1 MVYSSKKW
9 VLGLRLPQRRKKKKK
24 KRERNV
30 GLRYGDKGDL
40 VLGVVANLSD
50 ISVGPLP
57 LREVGQLPPTRSA
70 NLRCCAPPRPRLSP
84 FSSHFSLEP
93 LVPKH
98 QEGGEGCAFVSLVS
112 VWQRAHQWHA

>member
-1 MVYSSKKW
+1 M
-9 VLGLRLPQRRKKKKK
+9 RF
-24 KRERNV
+24 
-30 GLRYGDKGDL
+30 GDKGEL

-57 LREVGQLPPTRSA
+57 LREVGQPPPTRSA
-70 NLRCCAPPRPRLSP
+70 SLHRRGPPPISP

-93 LVPKH
+93 LVSKH